1 MDLSLSFY
9 KVTKDTDVES
19 FVDEESRL
27 SLTDIAK
34 ALKSINDEATIVE
47 IELPEQI
54 SEDTRERL
62 EQVATHFKAEAI
74 KGTGN
79 YVLCSCVY
87 NIYKPEIADYNK
99 TKMFKENDFIF
110 FVDDIVFDRYF
121 AILGTDIGRDV
132 IYQITRIRQQEIE

>member
-1 MDLSLSFY
+1 M
-9 KVTKDTDVES
+9 ES
-19 FVDEESRL
+19 FADEESRL

-34 ALKSINDEATIVE
+34 ALKSIHEEATIVE

-62 EQVATHFKAEAI
+62 EQVVLHFKAEAI

-87 NIYKPEIADYNK
+87 DIYKPETADNK
-99 TKMFKENDFIF
+99 KAKMFKENGFSFLRDI
-110 FVDDIVFDRYF
+110 DDSSVKDRYF
-121 AILGTDIGRDV
+121 AILSTDIDRDV
-132 IYQITRIRQQEIE
+132 IYQITRIRQQESE